1 MAIDLPFRR
10 KALRKLTNEIGC
22 YVLCDLDEVPIYVGQ
37 SVDGIRKRVSRHLTS
52 ARSDVIAN
60 RQIDVWEIAW
70 VWSYPVKNRVDISA
84 LENALFHR
92 FHPKSALMNG
102 KVPKLQTN
110 GLKVP
115 EPSQKVQVMA
125 NAEIAEKKDPALRL
139 PRQAEHYSQ
148 IVGHFLAVKN
158 SKEIAE
164 QYKRT
169 LNGCRNTTANCSGSQ
184 LRSKAMAVMISLAPF
199 SSPVSGW
206 PFLRNAIAWSR
217 EIGAHCGTPGPRR
230 SER

>member
-1 MAIDLPFRR
+1 VAIDLPFRR

-92 FHPKSALMNG
+92 FHPMNG

-158 SKEIAE
+158 SKEIAGAIQAHFE
-164 QYKRT
+164 RLQKYHREM
-169 LNGCRNTTANCSGSQ
+169 LG
-184 LRSKAMAVMISLAPF
+184 LAV
-199 SSPVSGW
+199 
-206 PFLRNAIAWSR
+206 
-217 EIGAHCGTPGPRR
+217 EIEGDDGDD
-230 SER
+230 